1 MEVSLLNAFILK
13 TLCQR
18 FQLLLLSL
26 CLPLGLTAQ
35 SEAEHAHFTS
45 ERLLKIAKSEE
56 KIYQKIAEDPL
67 FYSDDDLER
76 RITELAHSYRNYLK
90 DNPDD
95 ADAHILYGKLLRRM
109 NQPNE
114 AFTHFL
120 KADELEP
127 KVAVVKQQIGNHL
140 AEAGEGDTA
149 LIYYLQAVELDPEV
163 AIYQYGLG
171 ELLYSF
177 GSDYIKEELY
187 TRDAID
193 REMLKAFTKALQLDP
208 ENQDYQM
215 RLGEAYYDQAS
226 PDWKAALLHWNKVRD
241 KSELGIRTEIIDLHR
256 ARVMAELGRYE
267 EAKALAESIDNPAL
281 QKSRQQVLDEI
292 ALH

>member
-1 MEVSLLNAFILK
+1 MG
-13 TLCQR
+13 
-18 FQLLLLSL
+18 LSL
-26 CLPLGLTAQ
+26 SLPWALHAQ
-35 SEAEHAHFTS
+35 SEQEHAHFTS
-45 ERLLKIAKSEE
+45 ERLLKIAESEE

-76 RITELAHSYRNYLK
+76 RITTLAQSYHNYLS
-90 DNPDD
+90 DHPDD

-140 AEAGEGDTA
+140 AEAGEGEAA

-171 ELLYSF
+171 ELLYNF
-177 GSDYIKEELY
+177 GKDYVEKELY

-193 REMLKAFTKALQLDP
+193 REMLKAFKAAVRLDP
-208 ENQDYQM
+208 ENLDYQM
-215 RLGEAYYDQAS
+215 RLGESYYDQAS
-226 PDWKAALLHWNKVRD
+226 PDWKAALLHWNQVRD
-241 KSELGIRTEIIDLHR
+241 ASELGIRTQIIDLHR

-267 EAKALAESIDNPAL
+267 EAKTLADTVDNPAL

>member
-1 MEVSLLNAFILK
+1 M
-13 TLCQR
+13 
-18 FQLLLLSL
+18 
-26 CLPLGLTAQ
+26 LPLAVAGLGLATPLSAQ
-35 SEAEHAHFTS
+35 SEAEHANFTS
-45 ERLLKIAKSEE
+45 ERLLKIAESEE

-67 FYSDDDLER
+67 YYSDDDLER
-76 RITELAHSYRNYLK
+76 RITTLAQSYHNYLS

-95 ADAHILYGKLLRRM
+95 AEAHILYGKLLRRM

-120 KADELEP
+120 QADELNP
-127 KVAVVKQQIGNHL
+127 KVPVVKQQIGNHL
-140 AEAGEGDTA
+140 AEAGEGEAA
-149 LIYYLQAVELDPEV
+149 LLYYLQAVELDPEV
-163 AIYQYGLG
+163 AIYQYGLA
-171 ELLYSF
+171 ELLYNF
-177 GSDYIKEELY
+177 GKDYIEKGLY

-193 REMLKAFTKALQLDP
+193 REILKAFKQAAQLDP
-208 ENQDYQM
+208 ENLDYQM
-215 RLGEAYYDQAS
+215 RVGEAYYDQAS

-241 KSELGIRTEIIDLHR
+241 ASQLGIRTQIIDLHR

-267 EAKALAESIDNPAL
+267 EAKTLAETVDNPAL

>member
-1 MEVSLLNAFILK
+1 MS
-13 TLCQR
+13 
-18 FQLLLLSL
+18 
-26 CLPLGLTAQ
+26 AQ
-35 SEAEHAHFTS
+35 SEAEHANFTS
-45 ERLLKIAKSEE
+45 ERLLKIAESEE

-67 FYSDDDLER
+67 YYSDDDLER
-76 RITELAHSYRNYLK
+76 RITTLAQSYHNYLS
-90 DNPDD
+90 DNPGD
-95 ADAHILYGKLLRRM
+95 AEAHILYGKLLRRM

-120 KADELEP
+120 QADELDP
-127 KVAVVKQQIGNHL
+127 KVAVVKQQIGNYL
-140 AEAGEGDTA
+140 AEAGEGEAA
-149 LIYYLQAVELDPEV
+149 LLYYLQAVELDPDV

-171 ELLYSF
+171 ELLYNF
-177 GSDYIKEELY
+177 GKDYIEKELY

-193 REMLKAFTKALQLDP
+193 REILKAFRKAAQLAP
-208 ENQDYQM
+208 ENLDFQM

-241 KSELGIRTEIIDLHR
+241 ASQLGIRTEIIDLHR

-267 EAKALAESIDNPAL
+267 EAKLLAETVDNPAL
-281 QKSRQQVLDEI
+281 RKSRQQVLDEI